1 MAAWMGVEERAETL
15 RSTAEEL
22 VGEDEL
28 LPLLHGNPS
37 PVCLDS
43 FEPSVSG
50 RVNIWQVNDNSLNLN
65 LLAGQVA
72 PHAPALNSLRFGVG
86 KVINV
91 NKMVRAG
98 CRVKMLIADQRTGL
112 DSSEI
117 RAAGRHAIE
126 VWKALG
132 MSSDG
137 VEFLWCS
144 EETSRRAH
152 EYWPLVMGISRN
164 HRVGWLASLHA
175 DPENVKC
182 NQLLEPI
189 MKCADILF
197 LEADICQMGVD
208 RRESEVTK
216 KIKKAFCPP
225 KITQGNPCLEYVE
238 HIVLPWFREFEVVP
252 PDGGNRT
259 YLGIE
264 ELLEDYGSGT
274 VHPRDLK
281 PALAKAINQIL
292 QNCEAK
298 GPCDAVKSADMVV
311 LKKHV
316 YELGNEVTVQLQYI
330 KILAC
335 QGGEIPQFR
344 EAADGNT
351 NASGKRTLA
360 SLHKAHS
367 SNLKITQGL
376 ELARAVSH
384 FEIGWHIAEAEE
396 RVIT

>member
-1 MAAWMGVEERAETL
+1 GRSSMAAWMGVEERAETL

-50 RVNIWQVNDNSLNLN
+50 RVNIWQ
-65 LLAGQVA
+65 
-72 PHAPALNSLRFGVG
+72 GVG

-197 LEADICQMGVD
+197 LEGRHM
-208 RRESEVTK
+208 
-216 KIKKAFCPP
+216 
-225 KITQGNPCLEYVE
+225 
-238 HIVLPWFREFEVVP
+238 
-252 PDGGNRT
+252 PDGR
-259 YLGIE
+259 
-264 ELLEDYGSGT
+264 GSKRGEYDGQ
-274 VHPRDLK
+274 R
-281 PALAKAINQIL
+281 IL
-292 QNCEAK
+292 
-298 GPCDAVKSADMVV
+298 
-311 LKKHV
+311 H
-316 YELGNEVTVQLQYI
+316 
-330 KILAC
+330 
-335 QGGEIPQFR
+335 
-344 EAADGNT
+344 
-351 NASGKRTLA
+351 
-360 SLHKAHS
+360 AHW
-367 SNLKITQGL
+367 K
-376 ELARAVSH
+376 
-384 FEIGWHIAEAEE
+384 
-396 RVIT
+396 

>member
-1 MAAWMGVEERAETL
+1 MAALMGVEERAETL

-50 RVNIWQVNDNSLNLN
+50 RVHIWQ
-65 LLAGQVA
+65 
-72 PHAPALNSLRFGVG
+72 GVG

-98 CRVKMLIADQRTGL
+98 CRVKILIADQRTGL
-112 DSSEI
+112 KDLSEI
-117 RAAGRHAIE
+117 RAAGRRAIE

-137 VEFLWCS
+137 MDFLWCS

-164 HRVGWLASLHA
+164 HSVRWLASLHA
-175 DPENVKC
+175 DPDNVAG

-189 MKCADILF
+189 MKCADTLF
-197 LEADICQMGVD
+197 LEADICQMGMDQREVSMMARGYCEHIGRANKPIFLLHHVLPGFKEGQQRMSEKD
-208 RRESEVTK
+208 PLSAIFMEDTESEVTK

-259 YLGIE
+259 YVGIE
-264 ELLEDYGSGT
+264 ELREDYGSGT
-274 VHPRDLK
+274 LHPRDLK

-292 QNCEAK
+292 QLVRDHFEKNCEAK
-298 GPCDAVKSADMVV
+298 GPCDDVK
-311 LKKHV
+311 
-316 YELGNEVTVQLQYI
+316 
-330 KILAC
+330 
-335 QGGEIPQFR
+335 
-344 EAADGNT
+344 
-351 NASGKRTLA
+351 
-360 SLHKAHS
+360 
-367 SNLKITQGL
+367 
-376 ELARAVSH
+376 
-384 FEIGWHIAEAEE
+384 
-396 RVIT
+396 

>member
-50 RVNIWQVNDNSLNLN
+50 RVNIWQ
-65 LLAGQVA
+65 
-72 PHAPALNSLRFGVG
+72 GVG

-208 RRESEVTK
+208 RREVSMMARGYCTHIGSENKPIFLLHHVLPGFKEGQQRMSESDPLSAIFMEDAESEVTK

-252 PDGGNRT
+252 PDGGNSRT

-292 QNCEAK
+292 QLVRHHFQNCEAK
-298 GPCDAVKSADMVV
+298 GPCDAVK
-311 LKKHV
+311 
-316 YELGNEVTVQLQYI
+316 
-330 KILAC
+330 
-335 QGGEIPQFR
+335 
-344 EAADGNT
+344 
-351 NASGKRTLA
+351 
-360 SLHKAHS
+360 
-367 SNLKITQGL
+367 
-376 ELARAVSH
+376 
-384 FEIGWHIAEAEE
+384 
-396 RVIT
+396 